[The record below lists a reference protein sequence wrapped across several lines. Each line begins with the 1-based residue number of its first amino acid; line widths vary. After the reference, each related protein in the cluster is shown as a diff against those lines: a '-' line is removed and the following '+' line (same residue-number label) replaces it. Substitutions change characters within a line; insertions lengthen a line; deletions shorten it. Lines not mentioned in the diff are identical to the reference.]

1 MSTAAQQLLAAFDA
15 LPPDERDAVVAELLI
30 RHSVGAGELPDAA
43 LVELAEERFLA
54 YDAEEAADSTPP
66 R

>member
-1 MSTAAQQLLAAFDA
+1 MSAAALQLLAAFDA
-15 LPPDERDAVVAELLI
+15 LSDADREAVLAELLV
-30 RHSVGAGELPDAA
+30 RRPVGAGKLPDVA

-54 YDAEEAADSTPP
+54 YDAAETADATPP